1 MGLSLKFGSVLVA
14 FPSFIIFLFGVNL
27 KRYSFDYFLG
37 HATLW
42 VLVYRCVWVSCG
54 VCKRDVERERESK
67 ETGGESALSLHFFFS
82 SNYEFV
88 IHFQYKYNYSYSIR
102 LVLIISSIQLHIENT
117 DSFFFFLRDDFPPG
131 THPAPAWSCRPSG
144 RQSATPA
151 APATVSVPPIRPP
164 CPVAPAT
171 SDGHPC

>member
-14 FPSFIIFLFGVNL
+14 FPSFITFFFGVNL

-117 DSFFFFLRDDFPPG
+117 DSFFFLPSRRLSPWDSPCSCLVLSTVWQAIRHSCSSGDGISPADPP
-131 THPAPAWSCRPSG
+131 
-144 RQSATPA
+144 
-151 APATVSVPPIRPP
+151 TVSSRA
-164 CPVAPAT
+164 C
-171 SDGHPC
+171 HQ

>member
-1 MGLSLKFGSVLVA
+1 MGVKRLGLSLKFGSVLVA

-67 ETGGESALSLHFFFS
+67 ETGGESALSLHFFFRVTTS
-82 SNYEFV
+82 SSYTSNISTI
-88 IHFQYKYNYSYSIR
+88 IHIAYDWF
-102 LVLIISSIQLHIENT
+102 
-117 DSFFFFLRDDFPPG
+117 
-131 THPAPAWSCRPSG
+131 
-144 RQSATPA
+144 
-151 APATVSVPPIRPP
+151 
-164 CPVAPAT
+164 
-171 SDGHPC
+171 